1 MDCTVYQTRD
11 RLVLVPDCMRA
22 SVLVESLFGPMTAC
36 GTIDTDSLDIALSKQ
51 YDEALGAD
59 LYVTSS
65 PDLVLRS
72 SYRPT
77 GTIDPPEGFRWKDG
91 DWWSEQETT
100 LMRDAASGSVVAKV
114 LHAPNGGWK
123 AYTNVHRDAVF
134 RGEAVCISRA
144 AAIQYLT
151 LWARLHVAALLRE
164 TAGGGADVA
173 RSVSRDQSSRADTI
187 AATAVSIVAGS

>member
-22 SVLVESLFGPMTAC
+22 SVQVESLFGPMTAC
-36 GTIDTDSLDIALSKQ
+36 GTIDTEALETELSKH
-51 YDEALGAD
+51 YDEALGTE

-65 PDLVLRS
+65 PDLVLRTA
-72 SYRPT
+72 YRPT

-91 DWWSEQETT
+91 DWWLGQDTT
-100 LMRDAASGSVVAKV
+100 LVRDHASGSAVANV
-114 LHAPNGGWK
+114 QHAPNGGWK

-134 RGEAVCISRA
+134 RGEVVCISRA

-151 LWARLHVAALLRE
+151 LWARLHVTALLRE
-164 TAGGGADVA
+164 TASAPN
-173 RSVSRDQSSRADTI
+173 
-187 AATAVSIVAGS
+187 